1 MKIQRAKLM
10 TWLVLWFAANIA
22 AFILGFLLIPRLS
35 GPVASYLLPR
45 VTFTEANLEEVIA
58 WFAGYL
64 LTGLAMGL
72 LVGMLQ
78 WAAMRRL
85 FAISAR
91 WITLTIAGFLFSYS
105 AILVYHSLLITLLDK
120 YSASL
125 TGSQPL
131 KLDWL
136 YANAVLLT
144 YPDLQTTLL
153 STILVGIVLSLLLFI
168 WLVLAQW
175 LAMRECF
182 FKASRWIFPALLGL
196 TLGFT
201 INSMFVSYMV
211 DTYGDAIRQAALLPV
226 ITGAISG
233 VCFSLTTA
241 FFFLQAAREGSLRL
255 SDSAMLEQRL
265 RY

>member
-1 MKIQRAKLM
+1 MHIQRAKLM
-10 TWLVLWFAANIA
+10 TWLILWFAANIA
-22 AFILGFLLIPRLS
+22 AFILGFLLVPRLG

-58 WFAGYL
+58 WLAGYV

-72 LVGMLQ
+72 LVGLLQ

-85 FAISAR
+85 FPMPAR

-105 AILVYHSLLITLLDK
+105 AILVYHSLLNTLLDK
-120 YSASL
+120 YSTSL
-125 TGSQPL
+125 AGSQPL
-131 KLDWL
+131 KLEWE
-136 YANAVLLT
+136 YANALLLI
-144 YPDLQTTLL
+144 YPDLQMTLL
-153 STILVGIVLSLLLFI
+153 AAVVVGVVLSLLLFI

-182 FKASRWIFPALLGL
+182 FRASRWIFPALLGL

-201 INSMFVSYMV
+201 INSLFISYMV
-211 DTYGDAIRQAALLPV
+211 DTYGEAIRNAALLPV

-255 SDSAMLEQRL
+255 SDGYVLNERL
-265 RY
+265 GY